1 MDTTIETKPIEL
13 HHTGVPVD
21 QRDPNH
27 PHFPGDIESRPF
39 KHSFMTKKA
48 RWITS
53 LVVLAIAS
61 VITAIIVGA
70 TLGMGMAKKPA
81 HTIVTS
87 TASAE
92 VEKVYTTTNVFSTS
106 VVTHFHTQDPTTIKT
121 TTTRPAPKSVIV
133 TTTLDAPTPTPT
145 PEPPKEEPP
154 KPPETPKDEPH
165 PDFER
170 MCYIGGNF
178 GTDDECQ
185 ATCKN
190 LVQGRVAHCEVD
202 TNAMH
207 KCVICKA

>member
-87 TASAE
+87 TASAQ
-92 VEKVYTTTNVFSTS
+92 VETVYTTTNVFSTS

-121 TTTRPAPKSVIV
+121 TTTRPAPKTVIV

-145 PEPPKEEPP
+145 PEPPKEEPL
-154 KPPETPKDEPH
+154 KPPETPKDEPP

-207 KCVICKA
+207 KCVICKT

>member
-1 MDTTIETKPIEL
+1 MNTTIESKPLEL

-39 KHSFMTKKA
+39 KRSFMTKKA

-70 TLGMGMAKKPA
+70 TLGMRMAKKPA
-81 HTIVTS
+81 HTVVISTTS
-87 TASAE
+87 AQ
-92 VEKVYTTTNVFSTS
+92 VETVYTTTNVFSTS
-106 VVTHFHTQDPTTIKT
+106 VVTHSHTQDPTTITT
-121 TTTRPAPKSVIV
+121 TTTRPAPKTVII

-154 KPPETPKDEPH
+154 
-165 PDFER
+165 PDFEGR
-170 MCYIGGNF
+170 CYIGGNF

-190 LVQGRVAHCEVD
+190 LVKGRVAHCEVD